1 MLAEYKTY
9 VDKLAK
15 FNPTVDN
22 SNKEPIAED
31 ELMGA
36 IEALK
41 ELVPQMDFD
50 SVEMVINDVM
60 EYKLPEEE
68 EQLFNELAKA
78 LRTFNWDKMEEL
90 LKDK

>member
-1 MLAEYKTY
+1 
-9 VDKLAK
+9 
-15 FNPTVDN
+15 
-22 SNKEPIAED
+22 
-31 ELMGA
+31 
-36 IEALK
+36 
-41 ELVPQMDFD
+41 MDFD

-68 EQLFNELAKA
+68 EQIFNELAKA